1 MQQSQQDHLMVWTW
15 AGWEPLGFY
24 RRLGGFHE
32 SQEGDAL
39 WQQKWAD
46 TLHSE
51 RAAKS
56 LADAGITWATTHFF
70 KGFGL
75 KAEAPDMAQAAEMV
89 RNYHRQGVKLFAYIQ
104 YGTIVPQT
112 LNAEEPG
119 ASQWGRVDW
128 NGQHD
133 GHPYEYGD
141 QYFRAKP
148 CANQPGFIEYLQKCV
163 TAAITAGFDGIWLD
177 NLNSDGCHCDC
188 CQKAFATYLQ
198 QTVRDPWNELG
209 VPTLAGITIPRAE
222 RQRDP
227 VFQAWTK
234 FRCDEVRDSLKKL
247 CDHAR
252 QTKPDVVLAA
262 NIGLGNHQRAVIENG
277 NWISNLAPLDL
288 TYSENGEL
296 PRWENSKFFSQHR
309 SIKLAAAAGVGVVP
323 GASSK
328 SALQGPYHVPTVPSP
343 RTLARVFAESTLM
356 NARATG
362 GPWGLRGESAGADPI
377 YVRDASARSDSRQ
390 LADLHQRLHTMLRG
404 SADAAPVAILYSF
417 EAMLG
422 DEKLSRAALD
432 SVAQAL
438 MQHQVPFR
446 YVLSDRL
453 DPLDRVKLLI
463 LPHVLSIT
471 DEQAAT
477 IRTFVERGG
486 KVLATGRSSLYDG
499 AMRMRENYALSQVFE
514 RNFTNEFEARH
525 QNAILVN
532 PSNGCVLLPG
542 EWGLSDASG
551 KPYSTINASRLVQ
564 AVHQTLGPSALPCV
578 MCPLPHVVFEMRSL
592 AGGGLLLGLVNY
604 ADEPVHGI
612 QIVIGSSKVSTMSK
626 LNALTSDQNI
636 NVHRKSQPDGSL
648 VLTLDSLSTDAF
660 VFLS

>member
-1 MQQSQQDHLMVWTW
+1 MVWIW

-32 SQEGDAL
+32 AQEGNAL

-51 RAAKS
+51 RAAKA
-56 LADAGITWATTHFF
+56 LADAGITWVTTHFF
-70 KGFGL
+70 KGFGI
-75 KAEAPDMAQAAEMV
+75 KAEAPDMAQAGEMV
-89 RNYHRQGVKLFAYIQ
+89 RNYHRHGVKLFAYVQ

-112 LNAEEPG
+112 LTAEDPR
-119 ASQWGRVDW
+119 AAKWGRVDW

-148 CANQPGFIEYLQKCV
+148 CANQPGFIEYLQKCI
-163 TAAITAGFDGIWLD
+163 TAALAAGFDGIWID
-177 NLNSDGCHCDC
+177 NLNSDGCHCDY

-209 VPTLAGITIPRAE
+209 VPSLSGIAIPRSE

-227 VFQAWTK
+227 IFQAWTT
-234 FRCDEVRDSLKKL
+234 FRCNEVRDSLKKL
-247 CDHAR
+247 CHHAR

-288 TYSENGEL
+288 TYSENNEL
-296 PRWENSKFFSQHR
+296 PRWENNKFFSQHR

-323 GASSK
+323 GASSR
-328 SALQGPYHVPTVPSP
+328 SIGQGPYAVPAVPPP

-362 GPWGLRGESAGADPI
+362 GPWGLRGENAGADPI
-377 YVRDASARSDSRQ
+377 YVRDASARSDSRH
-390 LADLHQRLHTMLRG
+390 LADLHQRMHTTLRG
-404 SADAAPVAILYSF
+404 SADAAPVAIYYSF

-422 DEKLSRAALD
+422 DEKLSRAAMD
-432 SVAQAL
+432 SVSQTL
-438 MQHQVPFR
+438 MQHQVPFK

-453 DPLDRVKLLI
+453 DALDHVKLLI
-463 LPHVLSIT
+463 LPHVLAIT
-471 DEQAAT
+471 DEQAAR
-477 IRTFVERGG
+477 IGAFVERGG

-499 AMRMRENYALSQVFE
+499 AMRMRENYALSHVLGQ
-514 RNFTNEFEARH
+514 NFSNEFEARH
-525 QNAILVN
+525 QNSILVN
-532 PSNGCVLLPG
+532 PSNGCLLLPG
-542 EWGLSDASG
+542 EWGLNDASG
-551 KPYSTINASRLVQ
+551 KPFIKVDASRLVQ
-564 AVHQTLGPSALPCV
+564 AIHHALGSAVLPRV
-578 MCPLPHVVFEMRSL
+578 MCPLPHVLFEMRSL

-612 QIVIGSSKVSTMSK
+612 QIQIGAAVASK
-626 LNALTSDQNI
+626 LSKHNTLTSGQTI
-636 NVHRKSQPDGSL
+636 NVHKMSLPDGSL
-648 VLTLDSLSTDAF
+648 LLTLDSLITDAF
-660 VFLS
+660 VFLA